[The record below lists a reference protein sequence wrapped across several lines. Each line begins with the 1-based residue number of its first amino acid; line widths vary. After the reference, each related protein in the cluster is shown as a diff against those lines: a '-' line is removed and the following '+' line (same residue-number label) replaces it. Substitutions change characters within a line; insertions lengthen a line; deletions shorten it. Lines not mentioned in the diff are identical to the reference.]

1 MYVAG
6 FIVAGGVVGLCAL
19 AFALWRERRESARLR
34 GRLESAAEDLE
45 SLQRSFSRFAPASLH
60 CFRRNV

>member
-6 FIVAGGVVGLCAL
+6 FILAGGAVLIVAL
-19 AFALWRERRESARLR
+19 AFGLWRERRESERLR

-45 SLQRSFSRFAPASLH
+45 SLQR
-60 CFRRNV
+60 